1 MIGKVVTSFFFHTW
15 PLSHLFP
22 RRAVRRAPVAKL
34 TLNALYFD
42 WIKQFSTTCPVN
54 IWRSHLVP
62 TKQRFKEIE
71 RKFGRVWTRSLGTTQ
86 HLCIPTVPHT
96 GLWVCLV
103 AKPTSLRIRNVLEPC
118 EQMIKRNWGHLV
130 RDNSSP
136 NTYTQNKQFK
146 LNRFDVFFSYM
157 IPSPPIPSPTGGVWH
172 SCKMAARNAKRSMSM
187 ILWKNKGLWTVYL
200 NMETSV
206 SLRR

>member
-1 MIGKVVTSFFFHTW
+1 MQHLCSKLWRHNLTDPALPRSRFLCLGLFHVLLPLRGTYCMCSNSSWSERLQPPVFHTW

-34 TLNALYFD
+34 TLDALYFD

-54 IWRSHLVP
+54 IWRGHLVP
-62 TKQRFKEIE
+62 TKQGFKKIE
-71 RKFGRVWTRSLGTTQ
+71 RKFGRVWTRGLGTTQ

-118 EQMIKRNWGHLV
+118 EQMIKTKV
-130 RDNSSP
+130 RSLRSGQFKSE
-136 NTYTQNKQFK
+136 YIYSKQNKPA
-146 LNRFDVFFSYM
+146 
-157 IPSPPIPSPTGGVWH
+157 I
-172 SCKMAARNAKRSMSM
+172 
-187 ILWKNKGLWTVYL
+187 
-200 NMETSV
+200 
-206 SLRR
+206 